1 MQKGREEN
9 SLSSPDI
16 FAATTTSV
24 VSSLLLFLVAG
35 LAVQM
40 RKSLHFDVSSFG
52 VVVSLYYLSAALG
65 SVPMSRLAESVGAL
79 RAMRFGCVVM
89 GMLLLLL
96 ATVVHSFVGLAVVM
110 AIAGAVS
117 SGLQPAINLFLVRR
131 VPSRY
136 HGRAFGIKQ
145 AAVPMAV
152 FLGGL
157 SVPVVA
163 LTIGWRW
170 AFVCGAAIALGASI
184 AMPRSRRSFSAY
196 RANRPSVVRLGS
208 EGVGKL
214 MVLAFGF
221 ALGVGSASALS
232 AFAVSAAV
240 AAGQSEG
247 HAGLLASLGG
257 LAAAVTRVLMGIYAD
272 RSGSAGLGT
281 VGVMLAV
288 GAVAYVSLALSF
300 VTTASLVFVVGAVLA
315 FSAGWGWN
323 GLFSLTIVRNYPS
336 QAARATGIT
345 AVGSRMG
352 GVIGPLVFGATA
364 SHLSYATAWLLTAA
378 AAGGAAVVM
387 LQGRK
392 FL

>member
-1 MQKGREEN
+1 MEPEIEEKLLRK
-9 SLSSPDI
+9 SDV
-16 FAATTTSV
+16 FAATTSSV

-40 RKSLHFDVSSFG
+40 RQSLHFDVSSFG
-52 VVVSLYYLSAALG
+52 VVVSLYYLAAALG
-65 SVPMSRLAESVGAL
+65 SVPMSRLVEAIGAL
-79 RAMRFGCVVM
+79 RAMRFGCIVM
-89 GMLLLLL
+89 GALLLFL
-96 ATVVHSFVGLAVVM
+96 AGVVRSFVGLAVVM

-131 VPSRY
+131 VPSRF

-163 LTIGWRW
+163 LTVGWRW
-170 AFVCGAAIALGASI
+170 AFVCGAGIALSASV
-184 AMPRSRRSFSAY
+184 AMPRSRRSFSEY
-196 RANRPSVVRLGS
+196 RANPPSVVRLGS
-208 EGVGKL
+208 QGVGKL
-214 MVLAFGF
+214 LMLAFGF
-221 ALGVGSASALS
+221 ALGVGAASALS
-232 AFAVSAAV
+232 AFTVSAAV

-257 LAAAVTRVLMGIYAD
+257 LAAAGTRVVMGIRAD
-272 RSGSAGLGT
+272 RGGRADLWT

-288 GAVAYVSLALSF
+288 GALAYIFLALSMITMTGLLF
-300 VTTASLVFVVGAVLA
+300 VAGAVLA

-323 GLFSLTIVRNYPS
+323 GLFSLAIVRNYPS

-345 AVGSRMG
+345 AVGSRTG
-352 GVIGPLVFGATA
+352 GVVGPLIFGATV
-364 SHLSYATAWLLTAA
+364 SNVSYATAWLLTAA
-378 AAGGAAVVM
+378 AAGGASVVM
-387 LQGRK
+387 LQARK
-392 FL
+392 LL

>member
-1 MQKGREEN
+1 MEPGRDQS
-9 SLSSPDI
+9 SLSKPDI
-16 FAATTTSV
+16 FAATTSSV

-35 LAVQM
+35 LVVQI
-40 RKSLHFDVSSFG
+40 RKSLHFDISSFG

-65 SVPMSRLAESVGAL
+65 SVPMSRLVESIGAL
-79 RAMRFGCVVM
+79 RAMRLGCVVM
-89 GMLLLLL
+89 GVLLLLL
-96 ATVVHSFVGLAVVM
+96 AGVVHSLAGLAAVM
-110 AIAGAVS
+110 AVAGAVS

-157 SVPVVA
+157 SVPAVA
-163 LTIGWRW
+163 LTLGWRW
-170 AFVCGAAIALGASI
+170 AFFFGAVLALSASI
-184 AMPRSRRSFSAY
+184 AMPRSRRSFSEY
-196 RANRPSVVRLGS
+196 RANPPSIVRLGS
-208 EGVGKL
+208 EGIGKL
-214 MVLAFGF
+214 MLLTFGF

-247 HAGLLASLGG
+247 HAGLLASFGG
-257 LAAAVTRVLMGIYAD
+257 LAAAGTRVLMGVYAD
-272 RSGSAGLGT
+272 RSGRADLGT
-281 VGVMLAV
+281 VGIMLAV
-288 GAVAYVSLALSF
+288 GAFAYVSLALSV
-300 VTTASLVFVVGAVLA
+300 VTMTGLAFLAGTVLA

-323 GLFSLTIVRNYPS
+323 GLFSLAIVRNYPT
-336 QAARATGIT
+336 QAARVTGIT
-345 AVGSRMG
+345 AVGSRTG
-352 GVIGPLVFGATA
+352 GVIGPLVFGAAA
-364 SHLSYATAWLLTAA
+364 SHVSYSIAWLLTAV

-392 FL
+392 LL